1 MVHVGQRLKE
11 ARLQKK
17 LSLDEVAKATK
28 IRAPFLS
35 AIESGDYSKL
45 PSSTYAHGFVSNYA
59 QFLVLPKKEI
69 LALFRREFDEEKEL
83 KVLPDG
89 FSKKDDFPIRR
100 INFRQILVISFIL
113 FLIGGYIFYQYR
125 DIFIDPSLNISK
137 PEENAVIFSK
147 EVQVI
152 GKTTPNTSIY
162 VDETLVPVDTSGS
175 FKKNISVFPGR
186 VTITIRAQNKFG
198 KETTEERTI
207 EVKATE

>member
-17 LSLDEVAKATK
+17 LSLEEVAKATK

-35 AIESGDYSKL
+35 ALERGDYLKL

-59 QFLVLPKKEI
+59 EFLGLPKKEI
-69 LALFRREFDEEKEL
+69 LALFRREFDEEKEY

-89 FSKKDDFPIRR
+89 LTQKDDFPIRR
-100 INFRQILVISFIL
+100 INIRQILIVACIL
-113 FLIGGYIFYQYR
+113 LLIGGYIFYQYR
-125 DIFIDPSLNISK
+125 GIFINPSLEISK
-137 PEENAVIFSK
+137 PEENAVISSK

-152 GKTTPNTSIY
+152 GKTTPNTTVY

-175 FKKNISVFPGR
+175 FKKNISVFPGK
-186 VTITIRAQNKFG
+186 VTIIIRAQNKFG
-198 KETTEERTI
+198 KETTQERII
-207 EVKATE
+207 EVRE